1 MSAYAFMLSAAAL
14 VSTHLN
20 SNDAALKNYYRW
32 HAPIYDATRWAF
44 LFGRARL
51 IETAFEIAKPQPKRI
66 LELGCGTGKNLL
78 HLARRFPH
86 AEIIGCDLSEAMLA
100 RAQANVKRKLSA
112 AEQARVSLSNADV
125 TATPLQF
132 DLIVCSYVMSM
143 TGDQMAPLLA
153 RLHRCLTPT
162 GRFAIVDFDQTRWS
176 WFARWMRRNHVRMDG
191 SLARTLAQL
200 GRAEIVQTHTGFG
213 LWRWLLWV
221 GR

>member
-1 MSAYAFMLSAAAL
+1 MNSHLS
-14 VSTHLN
+14 
-20 SNDAALKNYYRW
+20 SNDVALKNYYRW

-44 LFGRARL
+44 LFGRAHL
-51 IETAFEIAKPQPKRI
+51 IETAFEIANPQPKRI

-78 HLARRFPH
+78 QLARRFPH

-100 RAQANVKRKLSA
+100 RATANVQAKLNA
-112 AEQARVSLSNADV
+112 AEQARITLTSADV
-125 TATPLQF
+125 TANALQF
-132 DLIVCSYVMSM
+132 DLIVCSYVLSM
-143 TGDQMAPLLA
+143 TSDQMPSIVA
-153 RLHRCLTPT
+153 RLHHCLTPT
-162 GRFAIVDFDQTRWS
+162 GRLAIVDFDQTRWS

-200 GRAEIVQTHTGFG
+200 GRADRVQTYSGFG